1 MFTNVHH
8 GTYLVEDTNE
18 MANYP
23 ENNFDLNHS
32 TRGEHPVRKYII
44 YHIGPAI
51 MDFFEPTTPDSSI
64 ARQLKD
70 SGPGVAH
77 VAWGVDEID
86 KVFKKLNPNG
96 N

>member
-1 MFTNVHH
+1 
-8 GTYLVEDTNE
+8 
-18 MANYP
+18 
-23 ENNFDLNHS
+23 
-32 TRGEHPVRKYII
+32 
-44 YHIGPAI
+44 

-86 KVFKKLNPNG
+86 QVFKKLKTNWNPIRG
-96 N
+96 ESLALVPSGIRP